1 MRAISILPSD
11 VLSGVHPGPAPMLQW
26 LKIADLVID
35 DSYQREL
42 RRTNWTAIRKIA
54 SAFTWSRFSPV
65 FVAPVEGGK
74 YAIIDGQ
81 HRTHAAA
88 MCGFEDV
95 PCQIVQMSAA
105 EQADAF
111 AAVNGMVTKITSLQI
126 FKAALAAGSGWA
138 TELRDLAQKAGC
150 EVRTSNGSSDAKR
163 PGQIYA
169 VSAFR
174 VLAGRYG
181 GGHRSGADRD
191 DVSARLEGRCAV
203 LGCEYLRTGA
213 FGLLPTPESDHPRRL
228 RRWLCGFRYLGRDRQ
243 GQGRKDS
250 AHAGRATACFCPRSA
265 GIPDHRLHFQALPG
279 AARRCDASGQPRG
292 HHGPHRQDERG
303 VRK

>member
-1 MRAISILPSD
+1 MRSISILPSD
-11 VLSGVHPGPAPMLQW
+11 TISGVQPGPAPMLQW

-54 SAFTWSRFSPV
+54 AAFTWSRFSPV

-138 TELRDLAQKAGC
+138 TELRDLAHKAGC

-181 GGHRSGADRD
+181 GGIVPALKAMMSLPGWKD
-191 DVSARLEGRCAV
+191 DARYWDANIFGPVLSAFCQRPKAITREDFAEGFTDFDIWAEIGKAKAEKTARMRAGQPPVSARDLLESQIIDFISKRFPERPGV
-203 LGCEYLRTGA
+203 V
-213 FGLLPTPESDHPRRL
+213 TPPAS
-228 RRWLCGFRYLGRDRQ
+228 
-243 GQGRKDS
+243 
-250 AHAGRATACFCPRSA
+250 RAD
-265 GIPDHRLHFQALPG
+265 IM
-279 AARRCDASGQPRG
+279 ARIGKISGG
-292 HHGPHRQDERG
+292 
-303 VRK
+303 